1 MQVTSYQNN
10 QLTKHFLNTLAK
22 GSSGEIHNELCR
34 YKENGHP
41 KHLEVLKIPKE
52 DRLPM
57 LVTKY
62 GQDKILVLLAKIIT
76 KTLSNLNLR
85 VGMNA
90 DQVIELALA
99 LIDSAN
105 EDQLAIQDIMLF
117 LDGLQKAK
125 YGKIYD
131 RMDMPTFFEMLE
143 VYRQD
148 RHEALVNHNEEYEA
162 QIKCVPVN
170 DRISDL
176 CNDRDK
182 HKSAAIEYLKTK
194 L

>member
-76 KTLSNLNLR
+76 TLMR
-85 VGMNA
+85 ME
-90 DQVIELALA
+90 IRTP
-99 LIDSAN
+99 LIYHINTSI
-105 EDQLAIQDIMLF
+105 L
-117 LDGLQKAK
+117 
-125 YGKIYD
+125 YY
-131 RMDMPTFFEMLE
+131 
-143 VYRQD
+143 
-148 RHEALVNHNEEYEA
+148 H
-162 QIKCVPVN
+162 
-170 DRISDL
+170 
-176 CNDRDK
+176 
-182 HKSAAIEYLKTK
+182 
-194 L
+194 